1 MQSNLLDPP
10 GYRKLLSRKSEPIFP
25 RELQFQRTIITWHIV
40 TDLFYYFDDKSSTAS
55 DTRRRNCKRVVGLY
69 VLPLVIGTW
78 MSIEGHRRLVQVTTD
93 LMQEWWD
100 KNRSYES

>member
-1 MQSNLLDPP
+1 MIECLQDKSKEGMQSNLLDPP

-69 VLPLVIGTW
+69 VLPLGKATSHVA
-78 MSIEGHRRLVQVTTD
+78 S
-93 LMQEWWD
+93 
-100 KNRSYES
+100 RSRAINSS